1 MDALRYLNKALDME
15 ENGYIEE
22 ALILIAKIVSAF
34 PEQENDL
41 LLEQA
46 KMKFRNGYEK
56 DALLDFI
63 SLYENTKEEEL
74 YNLILQAYLEPNQEK
89 LEQQSQRNLKLLEQY
104 PHYCCLEK
112 ASGQITL
119 PVWQDGERII
129 YVNTQ
134 TMQFT
139 IINHAE
145 KEFDPAPDTP
155 VVFVNNLWFAEI
167 LACEKKCR
175 ISNPFMDSNIPMYL
189 TFDPGRWELFIQLY
203 DLELLLKKDRIVFLI
218 GRSSFRHYLM
228 GEMVVFPRRI
238 YAENDSEMD
247 VYYTLLSETIASLEK
262 EEQKNTEILENYYK
276 NNKKEIEVH
285 IKEKTP
291 RILFFTSRF
300 TTALQYHTRDCMEAA
315 RRLGCETRL
324 LIECDGIHRV
334 FKREILRH
342 LEQFRPDIIFCLDHF
357 RFEYPAFPE
366 QVVCITWVQD
376 PMPHIMN
383 KSTPAKLSNRD
394 FVMNHFTTWRKFR
407 NIGYDEKLLIDA
419 PVPANAYIYKP
430 YQLSEQELEQYSCD
444 ICLVCHASDAEQ
456 HVDEIV
462 SKFPKSLS
470 ESIRAVYEGYRDYV
484 YETGELF
491 YEEGMFAEYI
501 NGAMQQH
508 FSITFNPKTL
518 SFLVNDMYQ
527 WYNQRVFRQ
536 VLVDWIIDAGFTNLK
551 LWGNGWKSSIKYH
564 KYAMGPATNG
574 ETLSKIYQASKIVI
588 GNNTQTTSAARAWET
603 MLSGGFY
610 MSNYIPPESDV
621 TDIRKIIEV
630 GQDVVMFY
638 GKEDL
643 IQKIRYYLTEEE
655 ERTKMAERGR
665 KAALEKMTFDILMER
680 VINEVGTRLEG
691 MAHER

>member
-1 MDALRYLNKALDME
+1 
-15 ENGYIEE
+15 
-22 ALILIAKIVSAF
+22 
-34 PEQENDL
+34 
-41 LLEQA
+41 
-46 KMKFRNGYEK
+46 
-56 DALLDFI
+56 
-63 SLYENTKEEEL
+63 
-74 YNLILQAYLEPNQEK
+74 
-89 LEQQSQRNLKLLEQY
+89 
-104 PHYCCLEK
+104 
-112 ASGQITL
+112 
-119 PVWQDGERII
+119 
-129 YVNTQ
+129 
-134 TMQFT
+134 
-139 IINHAE
+139 
-145 KEFDPAPDTP
+145 
-155 VVFVNNLWFAEI
+155 
-167 LACEKKCR
+167 
-175 ISNPFMDSNIPMYL
+175 
-189 TFDPGRWELFIQLY
+189 
-203 DLELLLKKDRIVFLI
+203 
-218 GRSSFRHYLM
+218 
-228 GEMVVFPRRI
+228 
-238 YAENDSEMD
+238 
-247 VYYTLLSETIASLEK
+247 
-262 EEQKNTEILENYYK
+262 
-276 NNKKEIEVH
+276 
-285 IKEKTP
+285 
-291 RILFFTSRF
+291 
-300 TTALQYHTRDCMEAA
+300 
-315 RRLGCETRL
+315 
-324 LIECDGIHRV
+324 
-334 FKREILRH
+334 
-342 LEQFRPDIIFCLDHF
+342 
-357 RFEYPAFPE
+357 
-366 QVVCITWVQD
+366 
-376 PMPHIMN
+376 MN